1 MFGALLGAINP
12 VAAIGSALSIGESA
26 LAYKGQKDA
35 NESNERIA
43 QENRAFQERMV
54 DQAQEFEKKM
64 SNTAYQRAMA
74 DMKKAG
80 LNPILAY
87 KQGGASTPIGKTA
100 PGSTAVMQNPFGG
113 MQGSVMQGISTA
125 SSIMSQRQ
133 QRENL
138 KSQLE
143 NDIAYRELT
152 WAQRQVAYETA
163 QKINEEIE
171 LVEANTAGVEAEN
184 VSREIVADFFGSNE
198 WAKIAQSIPGGSVA
212 ANAIKA
218 ILQRVLMRK

>member
-1 MFGALLGAINP
+1 MFGALAALNP

-35 NESNERIA
+35 NESNEQIA
-43 QENRAFQERMV
+43 KDNRAFQERMV
-54 DQAQEFEKKM
+54 NQAQDFEQEM
-64 SNTAYQRAMA
+64 SSSAYQRAMT
-74 DMKKAG
+74 DMKKSG

-113 MQGSVMQGISTA
+113 MQGSPMAGISTA

-138 KSQLE
+138 RSQLQ
-143 NDIAYRELT
+143 NDIAYRSLNT
-152 WAQRQVAYETA
+152 QQQVQVYQATEKLKA
-163 QKINEEIE
+163 EIDQ
-171 LVEANTAGVEAEN
+171 VKANTAGIEAEN
-184 VSREIVADFFGSNE
+184 VSRQILADFFGSNE
-198 WAKIAQSIPGGSVA
+198 WVKIAQSLPGGSAVA
-212 ANAIKA
+212 NGIKA
-218 ILQRVLMRK
+218 LLQRILMRK